1 MSFLKK
7 RKGLI
12 IFLTILV
19 FLLAVLSLARSLVLK
34 EVGERLD
41 QAFEVGEL
49 KLSYVPPGLTVSNL
63 KTRSDN
69 PKFSI
74 DSLKISISLISLVRK
89 DKPVRI
95 EATRPVLFYKAEA
108 NQDEKES
115 GGQPGFSVDFP
126 LVIESGYLND
136 GHFSFEIDEGSYEL
150 SGVSAFF
157 RLNENG
163 LYLMLRS
170 TRSKIRPYDS
180 PEMLEGELEALVTT
194 KGQTVNINRLIVQ
207 GANSAIRLE
216 GEIARE
222 EAIRVDLRAVYN
234 LDTSFIM
241 SALDLPFNWQGKA
254 SGEVTITNESGPVV
268 VKANYQIKDFWLN
281 GVEMGLAEGQARVE
295 PGKGG
300 QILTEIKK
308 NQQPVE
314 RVIINYGSGKIEGQM
329 FGFYLDPIMTYAS
342 VPWPVASPAWGKFLL
357 HGDQLQAFAE
367 FRDDVEA
374 KPAGEKYAFNGL
386 VNIDLNLPKK
396 DLKIQANDLKTSFGR
411 LDIDGQIG
419 IGNFLDL
426 GIRGQFADIKA
437 AREFTQD
444 ILNDT
449 FDFPEIRGGGRSE
462 IVVSGDYYNPDL
474 NFEFSLSPAGFER
487 FDLAMARGQVAV
499 KGGEVEGKV
508 YVVDKNFLGEIEVKT
523 EKGEIETKIF
533 MERALIETVL
543 SYLEVDFP
551 IRGPAR
557 GEFIYI
563 SGPERDDIEGDFF
576 SDELFL
582 LGISIKEVEGRIVWG
597 DDTLSFPKLRFK
609 LNEGEVSGRL
619 SLGFEPDSYDFDLK
633 VSQVELQPFLD
644 DFSGQISLELKD
656 QGIFGQDNFGGSFS
670 VERLRVYFLQAQASS
685 GEYNLNFINNSLS
698 VEITGNLL
706 PEGGK
711 YEVKLEIPF
720 DRDFLSG
727 EVKGQL
733 TNLDLL
739 LPRQGA
745 RGSVDYLLSFQ
756 GPVSSL
762 DLTGAVEL
770 KGSLIPIPGFAH
782 ALTDFSGLA
791 FIKNNQVSIKSFQGL
806 LGGGQ
811 VQGFGELNFGQAGLE
826 KAQIQMDGQNMQ
838 LSVIE
843 RTRALADGQLKFFKE
858 GERSVLEGDFLLR
871 EFLWNRELWD
881 ELSFSSSAYL
891 EEDQRSW
898 TDDLNLNLRL
908 RANDNVWMENS
919 LGRLRARL
927 DLTISGTLSSPVI
940 TGEIETLSGTVY
952 FQDQDFRILRGRVS
966 FFNPLVIDPYL
977 DFQVE
982 TYVKDYHVL
991 FSLTGPIS
999 RLQPEFSSSPP
1010 LPPEEILSLLALGES
1025 YQRRY
1030 SLDTTQM
1037 STASLISYQLSRA
1050 PESFFSLDRFRLD
1063 PFVMGSTSEITA
1075 RLTVGKRLSRN
1086 FSIVYS
1092 TNLATQ
1098 REEIIRLE
1106 WELSRGLSLVA
1117 IRNELGRLSFD
1128 LKLRRRF

>member
-95 EATRPVLFYKAEA
+95 EATRPVLFYKAES
-108 NQDEKES
+108 NQGEKES

-170 TRSKIRPYDS
+170 ARSKIRPYDS

-194 KGQTVNINRLIVQ
+194 KGQTVNVNRLIVQ

-216 GEIARE
+216 GEITRA

-357 HGDQLQAFAE
+357 RGNQLQAFAE

-374 KPAGEKYAFNGL
+374 RSAGERYAFNGL

-396 DLKIQANDLKTSFGR
+396 DLKIQAKDLKTSFGR
-411 LDIDGQIG
+411 LDIDGQIV

-462 IVVSGDYYNPDL
+462 IVVSGDYYHPDL
-474 NFEFSLSPAGFER
+474 NF
-487 FDLAMARGQVAV
+487 
-499 KGGEVEGKV
+499 
-508 YVVDKNFLGEIEVKT
+508 
-523 EKGEIETKIF
+523 
-533 MERALIETVL
+533 
-543 SYLEVDFP
+543 
-551 IRGPAR
+551 
-557 GEFIYI
+557 
-563 SGPERDDIEGDFF
+563 
-576 SDELFL
+576 
-582 LGISIKEVEGRIVWG
+582 
-597 DDTLSFPKLRFK
+597 
-609 LNEGEVSGRL
+609 
-619 SLGFEPDSYDFDLK
+619 
-633 VSQVELQPFLD
+633 
-644 DFSGQISLELKD
+644 
-656 QGIFGQDNFGGSFS
+656 
-670 VERLRVYFLQAQASS
+670 
-685 GEYNLNFINNSLS
+685 
-698 VEITGNLL
+698 
-706 PEGGK
+706 
-711 YEVKLEIPF
+711 
-720 DRDFLSG
+720 
-727 EVKGQL
+727 
-733 TNLDLL
+733 
-739 LPRQGA
+739 
-745 RGSVDYLLSFQ
+745 
-756 GPVSSL
+756 
-762 DLTGAVEL
+762 
-770 KGSLIPIPGFAH
+770 
-782 ALTDFSGLA
+782 
-791 FIKNNQVSIKSFQGL
+791 
-806 LGGGQ
+806 
-811 VQGFGELNFGQAGLE
+811 
-826 KAQIQMDGQNMQ
+826 
-838 LSVIE
+838 
-843 RTRALADGQLKFFKE
+843 
-858 GERSVLEGDFLLR
+858 
-871 EFLWNRELWD
+871 
-881 ELSFSSSAYL
+881 
-891 EEDQRSW
+891 
-898 TDDLNLNLRL
+898 
-908 RANDNVWMENS
+908 
-919 LGRLRARL
+919 
-927 DLTISGTLSSPVI
+927 
-940 TGEIETLSGTVY
+940 
-952 FQDQDFRILRGRVS
+952 
-966 FFNPLVIDPYL
+966 
-977 DFQVE
+977 
-982 TYVKDYHVL
+982 
-991 FSLTGPIS
+991 
-999 RLQPEFSSSPP
+999 
-1010 LPPEEILSLLALGES
+1010 
-1025 YQRRY
+1025 
-1030 SLDTTQM
+1030 
-1037 STASLISYQLSRA
+1037 
-1050 PESFFSLDRFRLD
+1050 
-1063 PFVMGSTSEITA
+1063 
-1075 RLTVGKRLSRN
+1075 
-1086 FSIVYS
+1086 
-1092 TNLATQ
+1092 
-1098 REEIIRLE
+1098 
-1106 WELSRGLSLVA
+1106 
-1117 IRNELGRLSFD
+1117 
-1128 LKLRRRF
+1128 